1 MDARNNMLIAKGK
14 IVTSDVIE
22 CSLNSETQR
31 WDITF
36 SNGKEYHYSINAV
49 VWLRNPKSLD
59 PKAYQI
65 HFRGR
70 PLNGIES
77 IFVFTHEPDE
87 FWHICFSDGCERSYG
102 RKELDIQHSCLE
114 NANARQVFDYLGKIA
129 GQVSVRTEDDT
140 AILQKQYEKIDFL
153 SDDRAVAV
161 YLNPAEYK
169 ASSGL
174 QVDAPIFPFGCN
186 KSQYEAVRNALS
198 NRVSVIEGPPG
209 TGKTQT
215 ILNIIANL
223 VLNGKTV
230 QVVSNNNSAIENII
244 EKLESP
250 KYQLDFIVAS
260 LGRSEKKQAF
270 IQKQSGCLPD
280 LHTFLDAQYDSPEFL
295 EKIKQASLTLG
306 GIYDAM
312 NRRAALRKEEKDV
325 QLEKAHYT
333 ASNAAAPYML
343 PIKDLPAAQIMQ
355 LMIEYQEA
363 NQRKP
368 GLIQRFLFRR
378 RYGLRLK
385 QLLRNEQNAVI
396 SELQHRYYEVRQRE
410 IADEI
415 KAIDETLRRN
425 DADQLSAE
433 FTKDSLACF
442 RSKLA
447 QRYSSKERRKFYE
460 NDLWKNPDG
469 FLTEYPVVL
478 STTYTAR
485 SSLGK
490 QACFDYV
497 IMDEASQVDVATG
510 ALALSCAR
518 NAVIVGDTKQL
529 SNIVTSEQEKPLQ
542 LLFKLARIPKA
553 YDFTEYSFL
562 ASVAALLGNRIPR
575 TILREHYRC
584 DPQIIGFCNQQF
596 YHNELVVMTEG
607 RENAIR
613 MMTTCAGKHARER
626 TNLRQAEV
634 IRDEVLPSLQC
645 PKNEIGIVT
654 PYRNQVRSLRKLIQ
668 DPEIEIDT
676 IHKYQGREKDAII
689 FSTVDDLVTDFS
701 DNPELLNVAVSR
713 AKRQF
718 ILVASEE
725 EQPQGSNVGDLIGYI
740 RYNHCEI
747 SHSAIG
753 SVFDYMYRQYEAERL
768 AFLKRHKRVSEYDS
782 ENLMHGLIEE
792 VLSDAYQTLGVVSNY
807 PLYQLIRDRSRLND
821 EENRY
826 VQTGLSHVDFL
837 IFSQVSKKPILA
849 IEVDGYW
856 FHKEGSRQVERDA
869 MKNHILETYQLP
881 LLRFAT
887 NGSRERE
894 TLSEKL
900 KEIMPGL

>member
-102 RKELDIQHSCLE
+102 RKELEIQHSCLE

-260 LGRSEKKQAF
+260 LGRNEKKQAF

-355 LMIEYQEA
+355 LMIECQEA

-368 GLIQRFLFRR
+368 ELIQRFLFRR

-415 KAIDETLRRN
+415 KAIDETLLRN

-447 QRYSSKERRKFYE
+447 QRYSSKERRVFSE

-469 FLTEYPVVL
+469 F
-478 STTYTAR
+478 
-485 SSLGK
+485 
-490 QACFDYV
+490 
-497 IMDEASQVDVATG
+497 M
-510 ALALSCAR
+510 
-518 NAVIVGDTKQL
+518 
-529 SNIVTSEQEKPLQ
+529 
-542 LLFKLARIPKA
+542 
-553 YDFTEYSFL
+553 
-562 ASVAALLGNRIPR
+562 
-575 TILREHYRC
+575 
-584 DPQIIGFCNQQF
+584 
-596 YHNELVVMTEG
+596 
-607 RENAIR
+607 
-613 MMTTCAGKHARER
+613 
-626 TNLRQAEV
+626 
-634 IRDEVLPSLQC
+634 
-645 PKNEIGIVT
+645 
-654 PYRNQVRSLRKLIQ
+654 
-668 DPEIEIDT
+668 
-676 IHKYQGREKDAII
+676 
-689 FSTVDDLVTDFS
+689 
-701 DNPELLNVAVSR
+701 
-713 AKRQF
+713 
-718 ILVASEE
+718 
-725 EQPQGSNVGDLIGYI
+725 
-740 RYNHCEI
+740 
-747 SHSAIG
+747 
-753 SVFDYMYRQYEAERL
+753 
-768 AFLKRHKRVSEYDS
+768 
-782 ENLMHGLIEE
+782 
-792 VLSDAYQTLGVVSNY
+792 
-807 PLYQLIRDRSRLND
+807 
-821 EENRY
+821 
-826 VQTGLSHVDFL
+826 
-837 IFSQVSKKPILA
+837 
-849 IEVDGYW
+849 
-856 FHKEGSRQVERDA
+856 
-869 MKNHILETYQLP
+869 
-881 LLRFAT
+881 
-887 NGSRERE
+887 
-894 TLSEKL
+894 
-900 KEIMPGL
+900 